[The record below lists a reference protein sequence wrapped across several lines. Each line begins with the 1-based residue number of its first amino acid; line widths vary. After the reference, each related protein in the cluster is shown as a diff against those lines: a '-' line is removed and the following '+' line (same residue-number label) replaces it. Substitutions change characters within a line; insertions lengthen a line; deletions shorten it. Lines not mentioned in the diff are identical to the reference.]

1 MTNIVI
7 VEDDPFLR
15 EELQYILEKEG
26 YSVVSISTFDE
37 PVEAIIQAKP
47 SLVLLDLN
55 LPNMSGFQI
64 CRALKTKGIG
74 PILVLTARN
83 QLRDELH
90 ALELGAD
97 DFLNKPCHPKR
108 LIARIEKLHQLYAT
122 MPTLLKWDD
131 FVLDEKA
138 TILYVAK
145 QSVTLSENETTIM
158 KLLINSAPAIVT
170 KEELFIE
177 LWGSMEF
184 VDENILQVNMTRLR
198 KTLEKIGM
206 SQSIKTVRGVGYQ
219 LLGSERS

>member
-1 MTNIVI
+1 MANIVI

-15 EELQYILEKEG
+15 EELQHIIQKEG
-26 YSVVSISTFDE
+26 YSVVSISTFDT
-37 PVEAIIQAKP
+37 PVEAIIQADP

-64 CRALKTKGIG
+64 CRTLKAKGVG

-108 LIARIEKLHQLYAT
+108 LIARIQKLQQLYAT
-122 MPTLLKWDD
+122 MPVFLNWSH
-131 FVLDEKA
+131 FQLDEK
-138 TILYVAK
+138 TNVLYVGNE
-145 QSVTLSENETTIM
+145 SVSLSENEAVMMRLFI
-158 KLLINSAPAIVT
+158 KNAPAVVS
-170 KEELFIE
+170 KEQLFIE
-177 LWGSMEF
+177 LWGSNEF

-198 KTLEKIGM
+198 KTLDKVGAA
-206 SQSIKTVRGVGYQ
+206 QYVKTVRGRGYQ
-219 LLGSERS
+219 LIGSDL

>member
-1 MTNIVI
+1 MANIVI

-15 EELQYILEKEG
+15 EELQHILQKEG
-26 YSVVSISTFDE
+26 YSVVSISTFDT
-37 PVEAIIQAKP
+37 PVEAIIQADP

-64 CRALKTKGIG
+64 CRTLKAKGIG

-108 LIARIEKLHQLYAT
+108 LIARVQKLQQLYAT
-122 MPTLLKWDD
+122 MPVLLNWSH
-131 FVLDEKA
+131 FQLDEK
-138 TILYVAK
+138 TNVLYVGRD
-145 QSVTLSENETTIM
+145 SVVLSENEAVIM
-158 KLLINSAPAIVT
+158 RLLIQNAPAIVS
-170 KEELFIE
+170 KEQLFTE
-177 LWGSMEF
+177 LWGSSEF

-198 KTLEKIGM
+198 KTLDKVGAA
-206 SQSIKTVRGVGYQ
+206 QYVKTVRGRGYQ
-219 LLGSERS
+219 LIGSDL

>member
-1 MTNIVI
+1 MANIVI
-7 VEDDPFLR
+7 VEDDHFLR
-15 EELQYILEKEG
+15 EELQHILQKEG
-26 YSVVSISTFDE
+26 YSVVSISTFDA
-37 PVEAIIQAKP
+37 PVEAIIKANP

-64 CRALKTKGIG
+64 CRTLNAKGVG

-108 LIARIEKLHQLYAT
+108 LIARIEKLQQLYAT
-122 MPTLLKWDD
+122 MPTLLKWAQ
-131 FVLDEKA
+131 FTLDERGN
-138 TILYVAK
+138 ILYAAQ
-145 QSVTLSENETTIM
+145 QSVALSENEAIMM
-158 KLLINSAPAIVT
+158 KLFINNAPAIVT
-170 KEELFIE
+170 KEQLFTE
-177 LWGSMEF
+177 LWGSNEF

-198 KTLEKIGM
+198 KTLDKVGM

-219 LLGSERS
+219 LIGGETS

>member
-1 MTNIVI
+1 MANIVI
-7 VEDDPFLR
+7 VEDDHFLR
-15 EELQYILEKEG
+15 EELQHILQKEG
-26 YSVVSISTFDE
+26 YSVVSISTFDA
-37 PVEAIIQAKP
+37 PVEAIIKANP

-64 CRALKTKGIG
+64 CRTLKAKGVG

-108 LIARIEKLHQLYAT
+108 LIARIEKLQQLYAT
-122 MPTLLKWDD
+122 MPRLLKWAQ
-131 FVLDEKA
+131 FTLDERGN
-138 TILYVAK
+138 ILYAAQ
-145 QSVTLSENETTIM
+145 QSVALSENEAIMM
-158 KLLINSAPAIVT
+158 KLFINNSPAIVT
-170 KEELFIE
+170 KEQLFIE
-177 LWGSMEF
+177 LWGSSEF

-198 KTLEKIGM
+198 KTLDKVGM

-219 LLGSERS
+219 LIGGETS